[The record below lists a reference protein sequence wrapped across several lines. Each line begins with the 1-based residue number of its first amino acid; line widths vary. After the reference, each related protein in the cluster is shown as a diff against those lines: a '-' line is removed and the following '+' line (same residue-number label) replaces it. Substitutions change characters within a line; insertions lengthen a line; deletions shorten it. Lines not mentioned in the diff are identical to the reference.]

1 MQPAGCG
8 DRPTGMEA
16 GKIMHPVTATRP
28 LARGAAALA
37 CVLAIVSGLAAAGCA
52 RSPAGAGSPVPASAI
67 SRLTGIASRAA
78 KAGGD
83 AAPSWMTAVLTT
95 RAKAHTTMC
104 EVCLRENVVPSASMK
119 CCQDLEVPLNKAIA
133 EHDKLM
139 KRLADKPA
147 QSQWAGKACGTGGTP
162 RGSGA

>member
-1 MQPAGCG
+1 MTGSIVSGLAYPHGELLPGHHVPPTGCGRMRGMQPAGCG

-95 RAKAHTTMC
+95 RAKALTSATPGDF
-104 EVCLRENVVPSASMK
+104 VP
-119 CCQDLEVPLNKAIA
+119 
-133 EHDKLM
+133 
-139 KRLADKPA
+139 
-147 QSQWAGKACGTGGTP
+147 GG
-162 RGSGA
+162 